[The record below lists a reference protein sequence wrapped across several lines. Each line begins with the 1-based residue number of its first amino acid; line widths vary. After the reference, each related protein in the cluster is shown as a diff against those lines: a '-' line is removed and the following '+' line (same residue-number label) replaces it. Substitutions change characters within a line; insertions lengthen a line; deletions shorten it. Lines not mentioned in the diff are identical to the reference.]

1 MSDNFEV
8 YLFNDKFNK
17 QLWKRCMNLTLD
29 EERAKD
35 LFQETLTKA
44 LESKDNF
51 LNKNRNKTAYKSLDI
66 EKWTYTI
73 CRNTYFD
80 ARDRE
85 TFKVEITDKLEK
97 EAEAAKKN
105 GKTKKRVRREVPMED
120 DLVIQQDDGGQETSS
135 LLQDIIRCMKRLN
148 LNERETISLSE
159 DLSYREIS
167 EILNITEGNSR
178 VVACRAREKML
189 ACLEIEA

>member
-17 QLWKRCMNLTLD
+17 RLWKRCMNLTLD

-51 LNKNRNKTAYKSLDI
+51 LSKNRNKTAYKSLDL

-85 TFKVEITDKLEK
+85 TFEVEITDKLEK
-97 EAEAAKKN
+97 KAEEAKKT
-105 GKTKKRVRREVPMED
+105 GKTKKRIRREVPMED
-120 DLVIQQDDGGQETSS
+120 DLVFQQEDNSQETS

-148 LNERETISLSE
+148 LNEREAITLNE

-167 EILNITEGNSR
+167 EILNISEGNSR
-178 VVACRAREKML
+178 VIACRAREKML
-189 ACLEIEA
+189 ACLEIET

>member
-8 YLFNDKFNK
+8 YLFDDKFNK

-29 EERAKD
+29 EENAED

-51 LNKNRNKTAYKSLDI
+51 LSKNRNKPAYKSLDL

-80 ARDRE
+80 AKDRE
-85 TFKVEITDKLEK
+85 TFKVEITDKFEK
-97 EAEAAKKN
+97 EAEAAKKK
-105 GKTKKRVRREVPMED
+105 GKTKKRIRREVPMED
-120 DLVIQQDDGGQETSS
+120 DLVIQQDDSGQETSS

-148 LNERETISLSE
+148 LIERETISLSE

-167 EILNITEGNSR
+167 EILNISEGNSR
-178 VVACRAREKML
+178 VIVCRAREKML